1 MFSVFANNDVK
12 LMVDILV
19 FFLIRC
25 WCCCCFFPSL
35 IELVVPFLLS
45 GANDVKYNNGS

>member
-19 FFLIRC
+19 FFLFGVGVVVA
-25 WCCCCFFPSL
+25 FFL
-35 IELVVPFLLS
+35 R
-45 GANDVKYNNGS
+45 